1 MSAVYDDP
9 HWGQQCPRPGPAFM
23 QVSGSWREGFTD
35 PYEMNLKGVRQ
46 EYLGGGGERIRV
58 PVEGT
63 TRAKKGAPL
72 DEV

>member
-1 MSAVYDDP
+1 
-9 HWGQQCPRPGPAFM
+9 M

-35 PYEMNLKGVRQ
+35 PYEMNLKGVCQ